1 MAVGDPSLVF
11 PHRAGLS
18 CAGPIPRVN
27 SSLNILLGVTG
38 SIAAYKAP
46 EIVRRLR
53 DRGATV
59 QVVMTKAASRFITA
73 TSLQAVSARPVRDD
87 LWDEEAEAA
96 MSHIEL
102 ARWADAVLIAPASAG
117 IMSRLASGSAE
128 DLLTTICLAT
138 EAPLTIAPAMNRVM
152 WAHPA
157 VRANRDVLSGRGVEI
172 LGPGSGGQACGE
184 FGEGR
189 MLEPRDIADA
199 LMGPERE
206 AQRSAPVAE
215 PVPQSLRGRTV
226 MITAGPTRE
235 AIDPV
240 RFISNHSSGKMGYA
254 LADAARAAGAKV
266 ILVSGPVSLPAPA
279 DVDLVCIETA
289 EQMFAETH
297 NRIDDVD
304 IFIGAAAVS
313 DYRPANAREQKIKK
327 NNAELKLELVKAP
340 DTLASVARLDN
351 GPFTVGFAAETE
363 RLREHALAK
372 LSGKKLDLIVA
383 NQVGGGRGF
392 NADEN
397 AVEVYWKTG
406 ERSFPTMSKAE
417 LARQLVQLIAD
428 QFETSRGTGTATELP
443 TLTGSAASGD

>member
-1 MAVGDPSLVF
+1 MKNP
-11 PHRAGLS
+11 
-18 CAGPIPRVN
+18 
-27 SSLNILLGVTG
+27 NILLGVTG

-46 EIVRRLR
+46 ELVRRLR

-59 QVVMTKAASRFITA
+59 QVVMSKGASHFITA
-73 TSLQAVSARPVRDD
+73 TSLQAVSARPVRDN
-87 LWDEEAEAA
+87 LWDDGAEAA

-102 ARWADAVLIAPASAG
+102 ARWADLVLIAPASAE
-117 IMSRLASGSAE
+117 IISKLATGSAA
-128 DLLTTICLAT
+128 DLLTTVCLAT
-138 EAPLTIAPAMNRVM
+138 EAPLVVAPAMNRVM

-157 VRANRDVLSGRGVEI
+157 VQANREILENRGVRI
-172 LGPGSGGQACGE
+172 LGPGSGDQACGE

-189 MLEPRDIADA
+189 MLEPQEIADA
-199 LMGPERE
+199 VLKG
-206 AQRSAPVAE
+206 STGVARRK
-215 PVPQSLRGRTV
+215 VPARLKGVTV
-226 MITAGPTRE
+226 MVTAGPTRE

-254 LADAARAAGAKV
+254 LAEAAAEAGARV
-266 ILVSGPVSLPAPA
+266 ILLSGPVSLSPPA
-279 DVDLVCIETA
+279 DVEWVDIETA

-297 NRIDDVD
+297 SRIDGVD

-313 DYRPANAREQKIKK
+313 DYRPANACEQKIKK
-327 NNAELKLELVKAP
+327 NNAEMRLDLVKAP
-340 DTLASVARLDN
+340 DTLASVAKLEN

-372 LSGKKLDLIVA
+372 LRGKNLDLIVA

-406 ERSFPTMSKAE
+406 ERVYPTMSKLD
-417 LARQLVQLIAD
+417 LARELLSLIAS
-428 QFETSRGTGTATELP
+428 QFETTRGTGTATEL
-443 TLTGSAASGD
+443 AAINPEIRKGAAAKD

>member
-1 MAVGDPSLVF
+1 MQKP
-11 PHRAGLS
+11 
-18 CAGPIPRVN
+18 
-27 SSLNILLGVTG
+27 NILLGVTG

-46 EIVRRLR
+46 ELVRRLR
-53 DRGATV
+53 DGGATV
-59 QVVMTKAASRFITA
+59 QVVMTKAAARFITA
-73 TSLQAVSARPVRDD
+73 TALQAVSARPVRDD

-102 ARWADAVLIAPASAG
+102 ARWADTVLIAPASAD
-117 IMSRLASGSAE
+117 IISKLASGSAS
-128 DLLTTICLAT
+128 DLLTTVCLAT

-157 VRANRDVLSGRGVEI
+157 VQANRDILAARGVTI
-172 LGPGSGGQACGE
+172 LGPGRGGQACGE

-189 MLEPRDIADA
+189 MLEPREIAEA
-199 LMGPERE
+199 VLGAGGKATSRAETAMER
-206 AQRSAPVAE
+206 P
-215 PVPQSLRGRTV
+215 PQPLLGRTV

-254 LADAARAAGAKV
+254 LAEAARAAGGSV
-266 ILVSGPVSLPAPA
+266 ILISGPVSLRPPAG
-279 DVDLVCIETA
+279 VERVCVETA

-297 NRIDDVD
+297 NRIDGVD
-304 IFIGAAAVS
+304 IFIAAAAVS
-313 DYRPANAREQKIKK
+313 DYRPANTRDQKIKK
-327 NNAELKLELVKAP
+327 NSAELKIDLVKAP

-406 ERSFPTMSKAE
+406 ERSFPTMSKPE
-417 LARQLVQLIAD
+417 LARELIQLIAGR
-428 QFETSRGTGTATELP
+428 FESSRGTGTATELP
-443 TLTGSAASGD
+443 TLAGSAAPGE

>member
-1 MAVGDPSLVF
+1 MQKQ
-11 PHRAGLS
+11 
-18 CAGPIPRVN
+18 
-27 SSLNILLGVTG
+27 NILLGVTG

-46 EIVRRLR
+46 ELVRRLR
-53 DRGATV
+53 DRGASV
-59 QVVMTKAASRFITA
+59 QVVMTQAASRFITA
-73 TSLQAVSARPVRDD
+73 TSLQAVSANPVRDD
-87 LWDEEAEAA
+87 LWDDEAEAA

-102 ARWADAVLIAPASAG
+102 ARWADLVLIAPASAE
-117 IMSRLASGSAE
+117 IMSKLAAGAAN
-128 DLLTTICLAT
+128 DLLTTVCLAT
-138 EAPLTIAPAMNRVM
+138 EAPVVIAPAMNRVM

-157 VRANRDVLSGRGVEI
+157 VQANRETLAGRGVRI

-189 MLEPRDIADA
+189 MLEPQEIADA
-199 LMGPERE
+199 VANVESVGG
-206 AQRSAPVAE
+206 AQDPAP
-215 PVPQSLRGRTV
+215 PRLRQLLQGKTV

-254 LADAARAAGAKV
+254 LAQAAADAGARV
-266 ILVSGPVSLPAPA
+266 ILISGPVSLSPPAN
-279 DVDLVCIETA
+279 VECINIETA

-297 NRIDDVD
+297 NRIDGVD

-313 DYRPANAREQKIKK
+313 DYRPANARRHKIKK
-327 NNAELKLELVKAP
+327 NNAELHLDLVKAP
-340 DTLASVARLDN
+340 DTLAAVAKLDR

-372 LSGKKLDLIVA
+372 LRGKGLDLIVA

-406 ERSFPTMSKAE
+406 ERSFPTMKKAD
-417 LARQLVQLIAD
+417 LARELVSLIAG
-428 QFETSRGTGTATELP
+428 QYETGRGTGTATELP
-443 TLTGSAASGD
+443 LLGTGKAAKGTGAKA

>member
-1 MAVGDPSLVF
+1 MKK
-11 PHRAGLS
+11 
-18 CAGPIPRVN
+18 
-27 SSLNILLGVTG
+27 LNILLGVTG

-46 EIVRRLR
+46 ELVRRLR
-53 DRGATV
+53 DRDATV
-59 QVVMTKAASRFITA
+59 QVLMTKSASRFITA
-73 TSLQAVSARPVRDD
+73 TSLQAVSARPVRDN
-87 LWDEEAEAA
+87 LWDDEAEAA

-102 ARWADAVLIAPASAG
+102 ARWADLVLIAPASAE
-117 IMSRLASGSAE
+117 IISRLASGSAA
-128 DLLTTICLAT
+128 DLLTTVCLAT
-138 EAPLTIAPAMNRVM
+138 EAPLVIAPAMNRVM

-157 VRANRDVLSGRGVEI
+157 VQANRETLEGRGVRF
-172 LGPGSGGQACGE
+172 LGPGRGGQACGE

-189 MLEPRDIADA
+189 MLEPTEIADA
-199 LMGPERE
+199 VLKGGPETVLR
-206 AQRSAPVAE
+206 Q
-215 PVPQSLRGRTV
+215 VPGLLQGTTV

-254 LADAARAAGAKV
+254 LAEAAAEAGARV
-266 ILVSGPVSLPAPA
+266 ILLSGPVSLPPPA
-279 DVDLVCIETA
+279 DVECIYIETA

-297 NRIDDVD
+297 NRIDGVD

-313 DYRPANAREQKIKK
+313 DYRPANTREQKIKK
-327 NNAELKLELVKAP
+327 NNAEMRLDLVRAP
-340 DTLASVARLDN
+340 DTLASVAKLED

-372 LSGKKLDLIVA
+372 LRGKNLDLIVA

-406 ERSFPTMSKAE
+406 ERSYPTMGKADLARELVKLIATHFETARRNATGTE
-417 LARQLVQLIAD
+417 LAAINPAINKGAVGKD
-428 QFETSRGTGTATELP
+428 
-443 TLTGSAASGD
+443 